1 MGLRYRQPNR
11 NPAPPV
17 GETMKHTPGPWLI
30 KELDSNGNCLIKV
43 GGSTVAK
50 ACYLGGT
57 EPAKANARL
66 IAAAPE
72 LLQVVKDLMEELRL
86 IRMKDTNAVY
96 DPTVRIRAEIAIRKA
111 EGKP

>member
-17 GETMKHTPGPWLI
+17 GETMTHTPGPWLI

-66 IAAAPE
+66 ISAAPE
-72 LLQVVKDLMEELRL
+72 LLAEAIELLR
-86 IRMKDTNAVY
+86 NAVY
-96 DPTVRIRAEIAIRKA
+96 RDGQAIVLTKDCEALEAAIQKA
-111 EGKP
+111 EGKS